1 MLFRVIGFIVGVFLI
16 SSAAAFSILK
26 KEVVQEKSR
35 PEMPAYYKWIIGWS
49 YWLIAVGL
57 IIALYKLLKTFTTYL
72 NSKKLKKL
80 TSELQTSL
88 RRYLIIFTISY
99 ICVSLLAV
107 IGYYNNWQL
116 YIDPKQ
122 WPFSVQIAEF
132 ALEVGYDVLAIWLLV

>member
-1 MLFRVIGFIVGVFLI
+1 
-16 SSAAAFSILK
+16 
-26 KEVVQEKSR
+26 
-35 PEMPAYYKWIIGWS
+35 MPAYYKWIIGWS